1 MKPGAALLIVDVQN
15 DFLPGG
21 ALPVSEA
28 DQVVPIIRSLQNKFD
43 LVVAC
48 QDWHP
53 PDHGSFAANHPGKAV
68 GETILLNGLP
78 QTLWPVHCVAGT
90 WGAELAEGIDR
101 SSIQQIFRKGTDPK
115 VDSYGAFYDN
125 QRLHSTGLADFL
137 RSRNVRELYVA
148 GLATDYCVRFSALD
162 ALSEG
167 FATIVLPEGTRGIE
181 LHPGDIDRALAAI
194 VQAGGRTGSVTDIL
208 SS

>member
-1 MKPGAALLIVDVQN
+1 VKSGAALLIVDVQN
-15 DFLPGG
+15 DFLPWG
-21 ALPVSEA
+21 ALPVPEG
-28 DQVVPIIRSLQNKFD
+28 DQVVPIIRSLHDKFN

-68 GETILLNGLP
+68 GDTILLNGLP

-90 WGAELAEGIDR
+90 WGAELAQGIDG
-101 SSIQQIFRKGTDPK
+101 SCIQQIFRKGTDPK

-125 QRLHSTGLADFL
+125 QRLHSTALADFL
-137 RSRNVRELYVA
+137 RSRNVQELYVA

-162 ALSEG
+162 AISEG
-167 FATIVLPEGTRGIE
+167 FATIVLAEASRGIE
-181 LHPGDIDRALAAI
+181 LRSGDIDRALAAI

>member
-1 MKPGAALLIVDVQN
+1 VRPGSALLVVDVQN

-21 ALPVSEA
+21 ALPVPEG
-28 DQVVPIIRSLQNKFD
+28 DQVVPIIRSLQHKFD

-68 GETILLNGLP
+68 GDTILLHGLP

-90 WGAELAEGIDR
+90 RGAEFAEGIDQ
-101 SSIQQIFRKGTDPK
+101 SCIEQIFRKGTDPK

-125 QRLHSTGLADFL
+125 ERRHDTGLADFL
-137 RSRNVRELYVA
+137 RSNNVQELYIA

-162 ALSEG
+162 AISEG
-167 FATIVLPEGTRGIE
+167 FSTIVLPEASRGIE
-181 LHPGDIDRALAAI
+181 LHPGDIERTLAAI
-194 VQAGGRTGSVTDIL
+194 VQAGGRTGSVADLL

>member
-1 MKPGAALLIVDVQN
+1 MRPGSALLVVDVQN

-21 ALPVSEA
+21 ALPVPEG
-28 DQVVPIIRSLQNKFD
+28 DQVVPIIRSLEDKFD

-53 PDHGSFAANHPGKAV
+53 PDHGSFAANHPGMAV
-68 GETILLNGLP
+68 GDTVLLHGLP

-101 SSIQQIFRKGTDPK
+101 SRIQQIFRKGTDAK

-125 QRLHSTGLADFL
+125 ERLHSTGLADFL
-137 RSRNVRELYVA
+137 RSRNVQELYIA

-162 ALSEG
+162 SLSEG
-167 FATIVLPEGTRGIE
+167 FSTIVLADASRGIE
-181 LHPGDIDRALAAI
+181 LHSGDIKRALAAI
-194 VQAGGRTGSVTDIL
+194 VQAGGRTGWAADIL